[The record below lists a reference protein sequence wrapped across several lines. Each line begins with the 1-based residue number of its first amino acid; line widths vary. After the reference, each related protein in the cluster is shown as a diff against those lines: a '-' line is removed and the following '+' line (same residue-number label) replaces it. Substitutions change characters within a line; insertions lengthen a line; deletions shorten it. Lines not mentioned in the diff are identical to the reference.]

1 MVNTKNKNAK
11 SKKQRAKASRKRRK
25 WLVGSAGAVLLAI
38 GGWLAAT
45 LSGASEQLVPV
56 GPVVDKVATSDAI
69 KVDEVYFDRDWP
81 MAFEDVGKAESFVRL
96 VNSGKR
102 ETGTTPSEFNPVP
115 DGGVPAVGSNPAVV
129 YLRGNREQTITI
141 TNIRIDPIEKLP
153 PITKALVCPLVEKG
167 GGGDLELLD
176 FDLDSAQVIGH
187 VMTAD
192 GKVTSTPYFHRRM
205 VTLAKNEK
213 IGFELNFHTDEHHVR
228 FSVTVDYQYGSNEHG
243 SIKVDDHGKPFE
255 FTPRKR
261 KDSGRLW
268 IVDSTGNHV
277 DEVDPRTNDTPVT
290 NC

>member
-1 MVNTKNKNAK
+1 MNSKKKSAK

-25 WLVGSAGAVLLAI
+25 WLIGTGGAALLAI
-38 GGWLAAT
+38 GGWIAAT
-45 LSGASEQLVPV
+45 LSGASEPLVPV

-69 KVDEVYFDRDWP
+69 KVDGVYFDRAWP
-81 MAFEDVGKAESFVRL
+81 MAFEDVGKAESFVGQ
-96 VNSGKR
+96 VNSGSNR
-102 ETGTTPSEFNPVP
+102 ETQTVP
-115 DGGVPAVGSNPAVV
+115 EGGVPAVRSNAAVV

-176 FDLDSAQVIGH
+176 FDLDSTPLVGH

-192 GKVTSTPYFHRRM
+192 GKVTNTPYFHRRM

-213 IGFELNFHTDEHHVR
+213 IGFMLNFHTDEHHVR
-228 FSVTVDYQYGSNEHG
+228 FSVTVDYQYGSNDHG
-243 SIKVDDHGKPFE
+243 SITIDDHGKPFE
-255 FTPRKR
+255 FTPLKR

-268 IVDSTGNHV
+268 IVDSAGTHV
-277 DEVDPRTNDTPVT
+277 NEVDARTDDTPVT
-290 NC
+290 NCDP